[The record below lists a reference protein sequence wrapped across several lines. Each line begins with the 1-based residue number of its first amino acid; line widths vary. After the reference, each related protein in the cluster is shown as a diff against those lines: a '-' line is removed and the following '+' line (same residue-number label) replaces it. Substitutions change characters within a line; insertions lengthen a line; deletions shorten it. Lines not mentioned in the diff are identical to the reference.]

1 MYLRSSLF
9 RDQSVFITWGGPKE
23 LRGGGVTR
31 NWVAERG
38 GGYSPEDF
46 VGGGSKIYT
55 VQLDLQYLF
64 LTLTWYYRN
73 VTALLLKYKSNDF
86 SHEFQCNHTSR
97 KS

>member
-38 GGYSPEDF
+38 GATHLKILL
-46 VGGGSKIYT
+46 GGGIKNIYCP
-55 VQLDLQYLF
+55 VGFAILIS
-64 LTLTWYYRN
+64 N
-73 VTALLLKYKSNDF
+73 VNMVL
-86 SHEFQCNHTSR
+86 
-97 KS
+97 